1 MAVYKRGYQRYN
13 GAMTGRL
20 TRLMVLPGYSWRDLL
35 KKRLM
40 VSLLIISMFW
50 PLGCIGFIYFSNHL
64 DLLVNLGPKFKSFLQ
79 IDSRFFLIFMR
90 IQAVFSILIAIFAAP
105 GLIAPDLSN
114 NALQLY
120 FSRPFSRAEYV
131 LSRMIVLLGLLSMV
145 TWIPGIILFST
156 QSALA
161 DGDWFIQNLR
171 LGFGVFTGLLIWI
184 VLVSLVAMAAS
195 AYVRRKVMAEA
206 FILGIIFI
214 LPVGT
219 RILNNLF
226 DVVWASLFDPLMVM
240 SQIWRSLLGAVPEQG
255 PDVLQC
261 CIAFML
267 MIVLLL
273 TVLKHK
279 LRPVEVVS

>member
-1 MAVYKRGYQRYN
+1 MI
-13 GAMTGRL
+13 
-20 TRLMVLPGYSWRDLL
+20 
-35 KKRLM
+35 
-40 VSLLIISMFW
+40 SLLMISMFC
-50 PLGCIGFIYFSNHL
+50 PLGCIGFIYFSNHVE
-64 DLLVNLGPKFKSFLQ
+64 LLINIGPQFKNLLQ

-131 LSRMIVLLGLLSMV
+131 FSRLTVLLSLLSMV
-145 TWIPGIILFST
+145 TWIPGIILFSV

-161 DGDWFIQNLR
+161 DGNWFIQNFR
-171 LGFGVFTGLLIWI
+171 LGFGVFTGLTIWI

-195 AYVRRKVMAEA
+195 AYVRKRVMAEA

-219 RILNNLF
+219 RILNSLF
-226 DVVWASLFDPLMVM
+226 DVVWASLFDPVLVVN
-240 SQIWRSLLGAVPEQG
+240 QIWRSLLGAVPEPG
-255 PDVLQC
+255 PDLLQC
-261 CIAFML
+261 CMALFV
-267 MIVLLL
+267 MIGLLL
-273 TVLKHK
+273 TVLGYK

>member
-1 MAVYKRGYQRYN
+1 MAVYKRGYQRYD
-13 GAMTGRL
+13 GVMTGRFA
-20 TRLMVLPGYSWRDLL
+20 RLLVLPGYAWRNLL

-40 VSLLIISMFW
+40 VSLLILAMFW
-50 PLGCIGFIYFSNHL
+50 PLFCIAFIYISSHA
-64 DLLVNLGPKFKSFLQ
+64 DLLLNFGPQFKKFLQ
-79 IDSRFFLIFMR
+79 IDSNFFLIFMR
-90 IQAVFSILIAIFAAP
+90 VQAVFSILIAIFAGP

-131 LSRMIVLLGLLSMV
+131 LSRLTVLLGLLSLV
-145 TWIPGIILFST
+145 TWIPGILLFSI

-161 DGDWFIQNLR
+161 GGNWFMQNLN
-171 LGFGVFTGLLIWI
+171 LGTGVFTGLLIWI

-195 AYVRRKVMAEA
+195 AYVRRRVTAEA

-219 RILNNLF
+219 RIFNILF
-226 DVVWASLFDPLMVM
+226 NVEWATLFNPVLVVD
-240 SQIWRSLLGAVPEQG
+240 QIWCWLLGAEPEPG
-255 PDVLQC
+255 PGVLRC
-261 CIAFML
+261 CLAVIVMIA
-267 MIVLLL
+267 LLL
-273 TVLKHK
+273 TVLRRK